1 MGPLVSN
8 RTSLKRFGAALG
20 IVLLLF
26 ITTVG
31 LCHYHTNKAASDACQ
46 VCHVA
51 HAPLTQAPSFSGL
64 ALPLFIG
71 WTVFQPEQSI
81 GLAAVLHE
89 ASPRAPPTA

>member
-1 MGPLVSN
+1 MKFSRARQLTLNV
-8 RTSLKRFGAALG
+8 GAVLAVL
-20 IVLLLF
+20 LLLF
-26 ITTVG
+26 ISTAG

-46 VCHVA
+46 VCHVV

-71 WTVFQPEQSI
+71 WAVLQPEQSI
-81 GLAAVLHE
+81 ALAAVLHE